1 MEVRRI
7 PGCFRRGP
15 QQVFTAVFRTAG
27 PSLLRNYHASNLCCT
42 IAMVKNLGL
51 EIVHQVRPAY
61 VLTSVLGTMKAS
73 SEEAQNN
80 EVQPLPL
87 T

>member
-1 MEVRRI
+1 
-7 PGCFRRGP
+7 
-15 QQVFTAVFRTAG
+15 
-27 PSLLRNYHASNLCCT
+27 
-42 IAMVKNLGL
+42 MVKNLGL